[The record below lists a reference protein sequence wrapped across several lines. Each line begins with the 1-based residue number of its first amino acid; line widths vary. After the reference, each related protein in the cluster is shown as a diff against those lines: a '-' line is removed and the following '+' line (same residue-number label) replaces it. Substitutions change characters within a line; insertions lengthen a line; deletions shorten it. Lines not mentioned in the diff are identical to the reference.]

1 MLEQQFV
8 NALSLGCVYALFALG
23 FTLVFGVLGV
33 INLAHGAV
41 FMVGAYAALTVVQN
55 LALPLW
61 AGLVAAFV
69 VAGLTGVIIDYLV
82 LKPLRKR
89 NAPHLIPMIATIGVG
104 IILNNAAQGIF
115 GASNLRFHGTV
126 PEEVI
131 EVAGLHLTVIELGI
145 IFMSF
150 ALMAVLMFVMRRTQ
164 FGRAL
169 RHRRIAQ
176 AAWLL
181 GINVEN
187 CSSPL
192 RSPPRLGGVA
202 GVLIGLY
209 SNALFPLMGQ
219 PMLLGIAV
227 IILGGM
233 GDIRGAMLG
242 GLFLGF
248 AEVLSVAYIG
258 STMRDAVAFGL
269 LFLILLVR
277 PQACSAKW
285 FNARRKCDE
294 RIRKFLGHLWQP
306 GADAGHQCPAG
317 PVHLADAGLRH
328 ACHGQ
333 CGLHG
338 HRRLR
343 RRLAHHEL
351 RRVLPCGAGRHAGA
365 GPGGGADRPAHAA
378 LVRGLPG
385 WRRWVS
391 VRWCA

>member
-41 FMVGAYAALTVVQN
+41 FMVGAYAALVVITH
-55 LALPLW
+55 AGLPLW
-61 AGLVAAFV
+61 AALIVALA
-69 VAGLTGVIIDYLV
+69 VAGAVGAIIDRLV

-104 IILNNAAQGIF
+104 IVLNNGAQAVF
-115 GASNLRFHGTV
+115 GAGNLRFPAGTV
-126 PEEVI
+126 PEEVLQI
-131 EVAGLHLTVIELGI
+131 AGLHVTAIELGI
-145 IFMSF
+145 IFLSF
-150 ALMAVLMFVMRRTQ
+150 ALMAVLMVTMRRTQ

-169 RHRRIAQ
+169 RAIAESPK

-181 GINVEN
+181 GIDVERLFLVT
-187 CSSPL
+187 SFAAAG
-192 RSPPRLGGVA
+192 LGGVA

-219 PMLLGIAV
+219 PMLHKGIAV
-227 IILGGM
+227 VILGGM

-248 AEVLSVAYIG
+248 AEVLSVAYVG

-277 PQACSAKW
+277 PQGLFGKVAQ
-285 FNARRKCDE
+285 RK
-294 RIRKFLGHLWQP
+294 
-306 GADAGHQCPAG
+306 A
-317 PVHLADAGLRH
+317 
-328 ACHGQ
+328 
-333 CGLHG
+333 
-338 HRRLR
+338 
-343 RRLAHHEL
+343 
-351 RRVLPCGAGRHAGA
+351 
-365 GPGGGADRPAHAA
+365 
-378 LVRGLPG
+378 
-385 WRRWVS
+385 
-391 VRWCA
+391 